1 MNKVPATA
9 LAFAIFISSA
19 AAEPI
24 KTTDGAL
31 ELIHGGENNPFSVQ
45 ITSVYPDGSAVVI
58 QDGAEYRIAPG
69 STLSLPDGT
78 QVQITQNS
86 NGYGLLV
93 TNGATN
99 ISRSVAISGGS
110 ANGHLLLKKY

>member
-31 ELIHGGENNPFSVQ
+31 ELIHAGENNSFSV
-45 ITSVYPDGSAVVI
+45 T
-58 QDGAEYRIAPG
+58 QD
-69 STLSLPDGT
+69 
-78 QVQITQNS
+78 
-86 NGYGLLV
+86 
-93 TNGATN
+93 
-99 ISRSVAISGGS
+99 RS
-110 ANGHLLLKKY
+110 GHLAALLKKLT